1 MKTIIIEDEKPAAEK
16 LKKAL
21 LKCSPPVQVAAIL
34 GSVRTA
40 CEWLQNHDAPELIF
54 MDIDLTDG
62 LSFKI
67 FEEVNID
74 CPIIFTTAYDEYW
87 QEAFEH
93 NSIDYLLKPIR
104 QEKLEAAL
112 KKYEKLKQHFA
123 FNYRQLLDMGPDKQ
137 PGAAPGLTGSA
148 ETRTTRM
155 NQVAHVAPAAPVA
168 HGMNTPGTS
177 NTNTDW
183 KKRFLVKR
191 GTDYISIKTDEMAYF
206 YAAQKLVCLVDSK
219 SQKFILDQ
227 SLADLEK
234 QLDPSQFYRVN
245 RKYLINLNA
254 IKRIKT
260 YPKSK
265 LQLEIQPAPSE
276 EIIISQE
283 NAAAFKAWMEQ

>member
-1 MKTIIIEDEKPAAEK
+1 MKAIIIEDEKPAAEK
-16 LKKAL
+16 LQKAL
-21 LKCSPPVQVAAIL
+21 LKCSPSMQVLAIL

-40 CEWLQNHDAPELIF
+40 CEWLHQNNTPELIF

-67 FEEVNID
+67 FEEVNIN

-93 NSIDYLLKPIR
+93 NSIDYLLKPIK
-104 QEKLEAAL
+104 QDKLEAAL

-123 FNYRQLLDMGPDKQ
+123 FNYRQLLSTATSPNA
-137 PGAAPGLTGSA
+137 GAQNGNA
-148 ETRTTRM
+148 
-155 NQVAHVAPAAPVA
+155 
-168 HGMNTPGTS
+168 
-177 NTNTDW
+177 DW

-191 GTDYISIKTDEMAYF
+191 GTDYISIKTDEIAYF